1 MELQLFDAVRD
12 RLQQTGFTPTVQ
24 TKISLFITAAK
35 NANALFLSAVEL
47 RPFIGAEHQLLHSQ
61 YFQEMES
68 ILLLAKVTRWVTD
81 PRVYTESI
89 TIAAP
94 LWNEWRLKLGF
105 FGLTALDPRA
115 FYQGLALGHALLSQL
130 KMSPI
135 IPGDADPA
143 DPYVTALRRI
153 EQDNARMIQ
162 TQINL
167 LRTVAPALPVE
178 EREEL
183 IEERQE
189 IIKQTFINFLQWL
202 LKEGPAAP

>member
-1 MELQLFDAVRD
+1 MELELFDGVRD
-12 RLQQTGFTPTVQ
+12 RLQKTGFTPIVQ

-47 RPFIGAEHQLLHSQ
+47 RPFIGAEQQLLHSQ

-68 ILLLAKVTRWVTD
+68 ILLLAKVTRWVSD
-81 PRVYTESI
+81 PSVYTESI
-89 TIAAP
+89 NIAAP

-105 FGLTALDPRA
+105 FGLSAFDPRT
-115 FYQGLALGHALLSQL
+115 FYQGLAMGHALLSQI
-130 KMSPI
+130 KISPI
-135 IPGDADPA
+135 IPADADPA

-167 LRTVAPALPVE
+167 LRTVAPALPAE

-183 IEERQE
+183 IEEKQE
-189 IIKQTFINFLQWL
+189 MIKRAFINFLQWL
-202 LKEGPAAP
+202 MLERQQP

>member
-1 MELQLFDAVRD
+1 MELELFDEVRD
-12 RLQQTGFTPTVQ
+12 RLQQTGFTPTMQ

-68 ILLLAKVTRWVTD
+68 ILLLAKVTRWVSD
-81 PRVYTESI
+81 PRVYTESV

-105 FGLTALDPRA
+105 FGLSALDPRA

-153 EQDNARMIQ
+153 EADNARMIQ

-167 LRTVAPALPVE
+167 LRTVAPALPSE
-178 EREEL
+178 EREAL
-183 IEERQE
+183 IEEKQE
-189 IIKQTFINFLQWL
+189 TIKHTFINFLQWL
-202 LKEGPAAP
+202 LKDAPAA